1 MKVGILGAGAYA
13 LAISSLIK
21 RNNHS
26 ISMWTA
32 FEQERDNLL
41 SLRKNDSV
49 LRDYVLDENVVVTC
63 DLEEVIKTCELIFI
77 AVPVAFVSD
86 VMRQVSLYVTEKN
99 HFCIASKGIEQG
111 TGLFVEEI
119 IHQYIDTK
127 NIAIIS
133 GPTFAVDL
141 IKDTPKGLTLATKNM
156 NTRSLVKEAI
166 GHELLRLEDS
176 SDIIGVELS
185 GAIKNVIAISSGI
198 LEGMG
203 ACESTK
209 AMFLTKAMHDMRTLL
224 TSLGGD
230 EKTWITYAFFGD
242 LFLTCT
248 SVKSRNYSYGVLVGK
263 KNQAQIEE
271 YEKST
276 TIEGLYTLKSIY
288 SLLKDKDIQ
297 IPIIDIIY
305 RIVIEGHD
313 VDEMITYLKTKR
325 VHLNQE

>member
-1 MKVGILGAGAYA
+1 MKIGILGAGAYA

-21 RNNHS
+21 RNGHDVY
-26 ISMWTA
+26 MWTA

-41 SLRKNDSV
+41 LLRRNDQ
-49 LRDYVLDENVVVTC
+49 LLKDYVLDENVMVTC
-63 DLEEVIKTCELIFI
+63 NLEEVVESCELIFI
-77 AVPVAFVSD
+77 AVPVAFVGD
-86 VMRQVSLYVTEKN
+86 VMRKASLFITDKN
-99 HFCIASKGIEQG
+99 HFCIASKGIEQE

-119 IHQYIDTK
+119 IRKYVDTE

-141 IKDTPKGLTLATKNM
+141 IKDTPKGLTLATRNM
-156 NTRSLVKEAI
+156 NTRALVKDAI
-166 GHELLRLEDS
+166 GHELVRLEDS
-176 SDIIGVELS
+176 TDIIGVELS

-224 TSLGGD
+224 TALGG
-230 EKTWITYAFFGD
+230 EEHTWMTYAFFGD

-248 SVKSRNYSYGVLVGK
+248 SVKSRNYTYGVLVGK
-263 KNQAQIEE
+263 GEKTQVKE
-271 YEKST
+271 YEEET

-288 SLLKDKDIQ
+288 YLLKDKEIQ

-305 RIVIEGHD
+305 RIVIKGSDLE
-313 VDEMITYLKTKR
+313 EMITYLKTKR
-325 VHLNQE
+325 THLN